1 MSEIRP
7 STTRP
12 EIQRPH
18 TERPAKSERQSAERI
33 AQQPAHKAETKHD
46 VVLREAPK
54 TDKPKG
60 ANVDI
65 TV

>member
-7 STTRP
+7 SNARP
-12 EIQRPH
+12 DVQRPQ

-33 AQQPAHKAETKHD
+33 TQQTAHKAETKHD
-46 VVLREAPK
+46 VVLRETPK